1 MQINFHKNVC
11 CILQIFTANM
21 EKNLNILNFQYHCYE
36 TIIYNIYFLVSLY
49 ITGRDLHIRL
59 DTIVTTD
66 VLKALERTKPSG
78 KAMKDKYAAWQREYE
93 SV

>member
-1 MQINFHKNVC
+1 MNAEVDLCHRFEWT
-11 CILQIFTANM
+11 CIYCFSYVVLFFPG
-21 EKNLNILNFQYHCYE
+21 K
-36 TIIYNIYFLVSLY
+36 
-49 ITGRDLHIRL
+49 DLHIRL